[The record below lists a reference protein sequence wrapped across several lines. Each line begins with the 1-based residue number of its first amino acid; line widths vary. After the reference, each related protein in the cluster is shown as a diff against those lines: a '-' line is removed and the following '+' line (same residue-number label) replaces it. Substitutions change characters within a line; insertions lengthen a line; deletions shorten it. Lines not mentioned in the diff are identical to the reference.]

1 MSNNV
6 DNLVIMANQIGDFF
20 ETMKNRS
27 QSLEEISSHL
37 KRFWEPRMRSA
48 LLQHLDQ
55 HGGVGLKE
63 IVLDS
68 LRIHKAS
75 LLPKVSVIPDKHAA
89 P

>member
-6 DNLVIMANQIGDFF
+6 DNLVTMANQIGDFF

-48 LLQHLDQ
+48 LMQHVEQ
-55 HGGVGLKE
+55 HGGAGLKD
-63 IVLDS
+63 IVLES
-68 LRIHKAS
+68 VRMHKAR
-75 LLPKVSVIPDKHAA
+75 LVSGVSATPDAHSA

>member
-6 DNLVIMANQIGDFF
+6 DNLVTMANQIGDFF

-27 QSLEEISSHL
+27 KSLEEISSHL

-48 LLQHLDQ
+48 LMQHVEQ
-55 HGGVGLKE
+55 HGGVGLKD
-63 IVLDS
+63 IVLES
-68 LRIHKAS
+68 VRMHKAS
-75 LLPKVSVIPDKHAA
+75 LVSGVAATPDAHSA